1 MRGVAK
7 NKHRIFCASACRKK
21 NCRSNKIKCLC
32 SRINYGIILKEY
44 TGRLSKRTARSA
56 YGVHMPTKKTV
67 PTEEPNKKAPRS
79 DQASASAEERT
90 AARRKA
96 ASSSARKASGGDS
109 VKSLPAAKTAAARQN
124 NPASRKNAK
133 SEAAP
138 GESAVPQKQGGIAKS
153 VERIV
158 QEKITTEETSA
169 PAPFRR
175 AGPGPD
181 QKTV

>member
-1 MRGVAK
+1 
-7 NKHRIFCASACRKK
+7 
-21 NCRSNKIKCLC
+21 
-32 SRINYGIILKEY
+32 
-44 TGRLSKRTARSA
+44 
-56 YGVHMPTKKTV
+56 MPTKKTV
-67 PTEEPNKKAPRS
+67 PTEESNKKAPRS

-96 ASSSARKASGGDS
+96 ASSSARKASGNGS
-109 VKSLPAAKTAAARQN
+109 VKKPAAAKTAAVAARQS

-169 PAPFRR
+169 PAPS
-175 AGPGPD
+175 AAQD
-181 QKTV
+181 LDLIKNSLKTEDGDPCLFTGQTIRG